1 MAIDMELTAVFH
13 EDMLRMEWH
22 SKRADGCYVDV
33 SLTPEKPE
41 AAFNAVVQKFGLQS
55 WRATTYGTGRSEWMY
70 AHATF
75 LKGSLT
81 ISVHDSKL
89 EDVRAFVATI
99 PELQRYISWYYQDD
113 DGIDSVQFPL
123 RGPFPADA
131 FYPWMDRPLAKLADD
146 FLKSTANALLLIG
159 PPGTG
164 KTSFIKALVNEM
176 NADAWLTYDSALHKS
191 DKLHKD
197 FMRPT
202 DQPRLLIMEDAD
214 VILSAREDGN
224 DAMGRLLNLA
234 DGMVSVGQRKL
245 VFSTNL
251 PNLHSIDEALLRPG
265 RCFGI
270 LKFRDMNRDEALAAC
285 ESVGREL
292 TIDMKEHETV
302 SLATAL
308 NGRTTSSAV
317 LKMGFN

>member
-1 MAIDMELTAVFH
+1 MGLDIKLTAPIH
-13 EDMLRMEWH
+13 EELLRMDWH
-22 SKRADGCYVDV
+22 NKRADGCYTVV
-33 SLTPEKPE
+33 AAKPKKPE
-41 AAFNAVVQKFGLQS
+41 AAFDMVVEKFGLQS
-55 WRATTYGTGRSEWMY
+55 WRYTTAGVGRSEHIY
-70 AHATF
+70 VDASF

-81 ISVHDSKL
+81 INVHDSL
-89 EDVRAFVATI
+89 LPAVREFVATI
-99 PELQRYISWYYQDD
+99 PELKQYISWYYQND

-123 RGPFPADA
+123 CGPFPSDE
-131 FYPWMDRPLAKLADD
+131 FYPWIDRPLVQLGQD
-146 FLKSTANALLLIG
+146 FLKSAANVLLLIG

-164 KTSFIKALVNEM
+164 KTSFIKALVNNM

-202 DQPRLLIMEDAD
+202 EQPRLLIMEDAD
-214 VILSAREDGN
+214 VILSSREDGN

-270 LKFRDMNRDEALAAC
+270 LKFRDMNRDEAHAAC
-285 ESVGREL
+285 KSVGREL

-302 SLATAL
+302 SLATAI
-308 NGRTTSSAV
+308 NGLTSGPAV